1 MNSIIITTINTETE
15 DITKFK
21 NLDSWNL
28 ILVGDKK
35 TPEYNDPKIDFIS
48 AKYRESLMDLCI
60 PLNSYCR
67 KNLGYLKAIENASN
81 IIYETDDDN
90 IPYDNFPIDIQF
102 QCQDFLQSN
111 NKFENVYGFLSGE
124 KIWNRGFPLEYITQT
139 NKAEINSLGPTEG
152 FFNVGVY
159 QTLIDHDPDVD
170 AIYRLT
176 NGKNVNFDVPS
187 PFVIINGSYAP
198 FNSQS
203 TFWRKECFL
212 YMYFPVHVSWRFA
225 DILRGYIAQ
234 RLMHHD
240 GFNLGFYKSLVFQD
254 RFRTDYMK
262 DFVDE
267 IPMYTNVVKT
277 IEILDGLSLTDNKIT
292 NMSRVYDALAKNGI
306 IDYKELSVLEVWFK
320 SFEEASKKCHY

>member
-1 MNSIIITTINTETE
+1 MTNSIIITTINDETE
-15 DITKFK
+15 AITSFK
-21 NLDSWNL
+21 NLDGWNL

-35 TPEYNDPKIDFIS
+35 TPEVYNDSKIEFIS
-48 AKYRESLMDLCI
+48 ANYRKSLMDLCI

-67 KNLGYLKAIENASN
+67 KNLGYLRAIENGSD

-102 QCQDFLQSN
+102 LCQDYLKSN

-124 KIWNRGFPLEYITQT
+124 KIWNRGFPLEFINQT
-139 NKAEINSLGPTEG
+139 NKATIEPGKET
-152 FFNVGVY
+152 FNVGVY

-187 PFVIINGSYAP
+187 PFVISNGSYAP

-212 YMYFPVHVSWRFA
+212 YMYFPVYVSWRFA

-240 GFNLGFYKSLVFQD
+240 GFHLGFYKSLVYQD
-254 RFRTDYMK
+254 RFRNDYMK

-267 IPMYTNVVKT
+267 IPMYRNVVKT
-277 IEILDGLSLTDNKIT
+277 IEILDSLNFTDSKMT
-292 NMSRVYDALAKNGI
+292 NMSRVYEALAKHGI
-306 IDYKELSVLEVWFK
+306 IDYKELPILDIWFK
-320 SFEEASKKCHY
+320 SYLGCE